1 MKSLDKRFQNLL
13 LHMENNPLRI
23 NGKEIICGFSYG
35 IASFPKEG
43 ICLKDLVRV
52 ADERMYIF
60 KKNYKKRIGK

>member
-1 MKSLDKRFQNLL
+1 
-13 LHMENNPLRI
+13 MENNPLCI

-43 ICLKDLVRV
+43 GIHLKDLIRV

-60 KKNYKKRIGK
+60 KKNYKKRIGKL